1 MNIFGQQLNF
11 FNDAITQANHVHE
24 PKRVGLLL
32 YSTVIREVFKMIW
45 VQISQE
51 TDEARSEAMHLLS
64 GLILNTMPQTFL
76 AFLNKHWILEI

>member
-11 FNDAITQANHVHE
+11 FNDAITQANHGHE